1 MNISLTKKQAF
12 DIGKVAGWIALS
24 AVLDYLISITT
35 STEFGQLTP
44 IINLAL
50 VTLKKLVTDEARK

>member
-1 MNISLTKKQAF
+1 MSLGLTKKQAL
-12 DIGKVAGWIALS
+12 DLGKVCGWIAIS

-44 IINLAL
+44 VINLAL
-50 VTLKKLVTDEARK
+50 VTIKKLITTEK

>member
-1 MNISLTKKQAF
+1 MKLGITKKQAL
-12 DIGKVAGWIALS
+12 DLGKVCGWIAIS

-44 IINLAL
+44 VINFVL
-50 VTLKKLVTDEARK
+50 VAFKKLVTAEK